1 MLINSMNTTGK
12 MNSESNESSRTT
24 AKTIGDEGHT
34 SNVSR
39 HEESSDA
46 LSMDDGQK
54 SVQHSADETNVGQS
68 EVETKDNARADG
80 SSGQSGKTG
89 KKKDGKQKH
98 CTEGCKVKNSDNM
111 VRCCVCAH
119 WYHMKCL
126 KLSEADIS
134 GVWPC
139 FKCRNMAR
147 DIRNANDKIDV
158 LTELVQTLVTSMEGN
173 SDNLRTIKS
182 QYAQMEDDNKLLK
195 RKNEALETEV
205 KELKRRLNSAEHQT
219 STAKKTLILGSSLI
233 RNLDEHK
240 LHDTDVLCLRGA
252 KVADLAKELEM
263 VRSSPRTY
271 SRILLLG
278 GGNDA
283 SQDEEHVDLEQ
294 AISQCKTMVNTAKE
308 ICDNVCI
315 VAIPPRLQP
324 THANE
329 NIMTLNANLLA
340 LAQETEVHFIDNP
353 KSLFLSNGEVNDGYL
368 YDNVHL
374 NIKGANKL
382 AHSMGLKGNNKNAMD
397 MCSVNACQSSPVS
410 WTNKKVDTQRSTS
423 QQKTRHALGNGSRNA
438 DHGSGTGA
446 TKNSDTTANSKAA
459 TPNDSFD
466 APFWARARG
475 KVKRHTRKET
485 SYAQVTRSENRVMP
499 DYCLYCG
506 EENHAT
512 NQCRHRKKSNVMTVK
527 GLVTRVNFATC
538 IETMARKIG
547 HGWKLNLIGMHP
559 TLW

>member
-1 MLINSMNTTGK
+1 
-12 MNSESNESSRTT
+12 
-24 AKTIGDEGHT
+24 
-34 SNVSR
+34 
-39 HEESSDA
+39 
-46 LSMDDGQK
+46 
-54 SVQHSADETNVGQS
+54 
-68 EVETKDNARADG
+68 
-80 SSGQSGKTG
+80 
-89 KKKDGKQKH
+89 
-98 CTEGCKVKNSDNM
+98 
-111 VRCCVCAH
+111 
-119 WYHMKCL
+119 
-126 KLSEADIS
+126 
-134 GVWPC
+134 
-139 FKCRNMAR
+139 MAR
-147 DIRNANDKIDV
+147 DIRSANDKIDV
-158 LTELVQTLVTSMEGN
+158 LTELVQTLVTTMEGN

-195 RKNEALETEV
+195 RNNEALETEV

-219 STAKKTLILGSSLI
+219 STAKKTLILDSSLV

-240 LHDTDVLCLRGA
+240 LHDTEVLCLRGA

-294 AISQCKTMVNTAKE
+294 AISQYKTMVNTANE

-512 NQCRHRKKSNVMTVK
+512 NQCRHRKRSSVMTVK